1 MDQENKKEPCRGM
14 AQQIK
19 NALTRSIY
27 RNDEEKLKDAQAYI
41 WISMI
46 VIGIS
51 LIVFLL
57 QIAQR

>member
-1 MDQENKKEPCRGM
+1 MGTKRKEPYRSM